1 MSKHGKPTVEEEMRR
16 SARLR
21 NSGNLLVY
29 LALERLKDSDG
40 AVTVTLPEICRLT
53 NLTKNTVIRHLKQ
66 LEGLGAVHAER
77 GGCGPYPNTYVVG
90 RF

>member
-1 MSKHGKPTVEEEMRR
+1 MSKHGKPVEEEMRR

-66 LEGLGAVHAER
+66 LEALGAVRAER
-77 GGCGPYPNTYVVG
+77 GGYGPYPNTYTVV
-90 RF
+90 